1 MNEIETHSS
10 PTVSWNKASSYWLPV
25 KKYYNR
31 QRDGNRYTNFRF
43 GRYFIVGMAA
53 DTSRCRSL
61 FCFTS
66 RVYTEIMIN
75 TDISNKTTVQIDLYR
90 Y

>member
-31 QRDGNRYTNFRF
+31 QFQIW
-43 GRYFIVGMAA
+43 YFIVGMGA
-53 DTSRCRSL
+53 DTSRCRNL

-75 TDISNKTTVQIDLYR
+75 TDISNKTTVLIDLYTN
-90 Y
+90 